1 MDTATKVNIVLSIL
15 SFILALI
22 SIITVVIT
30 LRQNHTMIEN
40 ATRPYLCIYGQS
52 INPGSPEFYLV
63 IKNFGASP
71 ATVTKFE
78 YDPDLSNCYGFSPC
92 RDFLSDIARCTFA
105 PGQSR
110 ICRLDYSSVPESITF
125 KLEYHSGKQ
134 TYSDTFTTDIKS
146 GADMLTTKLSTAD
159 KELRTI
165 SYVLQ
170 EILQKN
176 L

>member
-105 PGQSR
+105 PSR
-110 ICRLDYSSVPESITF
+110 YGAIFTMFSATLSVRLI
-125 KLEYHSGKQ
+125 SGILH
-134 TYSDTFTTDIKS
+134 FIMIFHL
-146 GADMLTTKLSTAD
+146 AFLFLT
-159 KELRTI
+159 
-165 SYVLQ
+165 
-170 EILQKN
+170 
-176 L
+176 